1 MSWSLPSPP
10 AAHAVARVATPSGA
24 PTPHECDG
32 LVRGESSRQEPCG
45 KRHSIKDGPSEL
57 SRCLLHAVESQ
68 PDAAALRFA
77 IERFQVFAVR
87 RELFERWLDELE

>member
-10 AAHAVARVATPSGA
+10 AAHAAARVATPSGA

-32 LVRGESSRQEPCG
+32 LVHGESSRQELCG
-45 KRHSIKDGPSEL
+45 ERKSIERGQRLL
-57 SRCLLHAVESQ
+57 SRCLLDTVEPQ

-87 RELFERWLDELE
+87 RELFDRWLDELE